1 MPIHCE
7 IITQERKLYSEDVD
21 IVIAPAAEGQ
31 MGILPQH
38 APMVVALTF
47 GELRVRKGENEEY
60 FAIGGGVMEVR
71 PDKVIVL
78 ADRAERADQ
87 IDVDRAE
94 QARRQAEQTMREGL
108 PVDSAERAA
117 LEAAIRRNIV
127 RMKVARRRAARRGTG
142 PGALGFR
149 DGEGS

>member
-21 IVIAPAAEGQ
+21 IVVAPAAEGQ

-38 APMVVALTF
+38 APMVVALAV
-47 GELRVRKGENEEY
+47 GELRVRKGEDEEY
-60 FAIGGGVMEVR
+60 FAIGGGVMEIR

-78 ADRAERADQ
+78 ADSAERADQ

-94 QARRQAEQTMREGL
+94 AARQRAEQTMREGL
-108 PVDSAERAA
+108 PVDSAKRAA
-117 LEAAIRRNIV
+117 LEAAIQRSIV
-127 RMKVARRRAARRGTG
+127 RMKVAHRRAARRGTG

-149 DGEGS
+149 DDEGS